1 MMRTENACLRYLLSV
16 FAERLAPSLAKYML
30 DNPVIITAGTNAEP
44 TKNSISFDAMGAN
57 SNAPKAPDTAKAKPI
72 KEEVPIAL

>member
-1 MMRTENACLRYLLSV
+1 
-16 FAERLAPSLAKYML
+16 ML

-44 TKNSISFDAMGAN
+44 TKNSISFEAMGAN
-57 SNAPKAPDTAKAKPI
+57 NNAPKAPDTAKANPI

>member
-1 MMRTENACLRYLLSV
+1 
-16 FAERLAPSLAKYML
+16 ML